1 MKRVMKLSVLGS
13 KTFFGQV
20 FTCNFSIVC
29 GQDQTPRCSLPVL
42 GCSLAGGRWRGCCCY
57 CLGRGLS
64 SSFRILLLELL
75 GFCFRVKTPP
85 SPGDASKFLNVLY
98 VGLFTRPTRLFYWPK
113 APSCLHACTVKHI
126 NSDSRPKSRI
136 WETRLGRK
144 RLMFNAQ
151 RTWKT
156 RFSLQILNKLC
167 FSFGNTSIPR
177 SILLERRFGLG
188 LKRASVLIPGGE
200 SRLSNQCTKAF
211 FQGTSLFCSR
221 FTTLSLH
228 LGSGGSG
235 GSRGKAA
242 VLSSGR
248 FHVETINSWQRI
260 LRFHFL
266 AAAESILAVFCTNV
280 PFLAASF
287 TTQSTFKWKESL
299 QTEAAV
305 WRGLVAPIYVLTHI
319 FALCVA

>member
-1 MKRVMKLSVLGS
+1 
-13 KTFFGQV
+13 
-20 FTCNFSIVC
+20 
-29 GQDQTPRCSLPVL
+29 
-42 GCSLAGGRWRGCCCY
+42 
-57 CLGRGLS
+57 
-64 SSFRILLLELL
+64 
-75 GFCFRVKTPP
+75 
-85 SPGDASKFLNVLY
+85 
-98 VGLFTRPTRLFYWPK
+98 
-113 APSCLHACTVKHI
+113 
-126 NSDSRPKSRI
+126 
-136 WETRLGRK
+136 
-144 RLMFNAQ
+144 MFNAQ

-156 RFSLQILNKLC
+156 RFSLQILNKLSY
-167 FSFGNTSIPR
+167 SFGNTSIPR

-248 FHVETINSWQRI
+248 FHVEAINSWQRI
-260 LRFHFL
+260 LRFHSL

-280 PFLAASF
+280 AFWLPLS
-287 TTQSTFKWKESL
+287 
-299 QTEAAV
+299 
-305 WRGLVAPIYVLTHI
+305 R
-319 FALCVA
+319 LCLLS

>member
-29 GQDQTPRCSLPVL
+29 SQDQTPRCSLPFL

-75 GFCFRVKTPP
+75 CFCFRVKTPP
-85 SPGDASKFLNVLY
+85 SPGGASKFLNVRY
-98 VGLFTRPTRLFYWPK
+98 VGLFTCPTRLFYWPK
-113 APSCLHACTVKHI
+113 AASCLHACTVKHI
-126 NSDSRPKSRI
+126 NSDSRPKSRL

-167 FSFGNTSIPR
+167 YSFGNTSIPR

-188 LKRASVLIPGGE
+188 FKRASVLIPGGE
-200 SRLSNQCTKAF
+200 SRLRNRCAKAF
-211 FQGTSLFCSR
+211 SKRHLFFAYALHRFLCILVRGEVGEVGARQFSLLWEISR
-221 FTTLSLH
+221 
-228 LGSGGSG
+228 
-235 GSRGKAA
+235 RDDK
-242 VLSSGR
+242 
-248 FHVETINSWQRI
+248 
-260 LRFHFL
+260 FL
-266 AAAESILAVFCTNV
+266 ATNLA
-280 PFLAASF
+280 
-287 TTQSTFKWKESL
+287 
-299 QTEAAV
+299 
-305 WRGLVAPIYVLTHI
+305 
-319 FALCVA
+319 